1 MSFRTPFTGRPSSW
15 WVGRYISAAGSTPL
29 EHRDENRDSCVE
41 RPATMKH
48 FALEEW
54 VDFVRGL
61 VTGSA
66 RAEMAAHLATGC
78 ARCTRATEML
88 GRTARVMAADAQVDV
103 PEAAV
108 RRARAIFTPKR
119 VDPFRLPRIAARL
132 MFDSALAPAAAGLRS
147 GEQPTRR
154 ALFHAGS
161 FFIDLRFEREP
172 GSPALSLVG
181 QLASRQ
187 GDVVEPG
194 GRAVLLTA
202 GKAVVARATTNRF
215 GEFQLEYEPAP
226 HLRLHLPVAPAG
238 RIELPLSKLTA
249 GMAQVARPARQKKE
263 ADPPR

>member
-1 MSFRTPFTGRPSSW
+1 
-15 WVGRYISAAGSTPL
+15 
-29 EHRDENRDSCVE
+29 
-41 RPATMKH
+41 MKH

-61 VTGSA
+61 VKGPA
-66 RAEMAAHLATGC
+66 QADMAAHLATGC
-78 ARCTRATEML
+78 ARCTRATEVL
-88 GRTARVMAADAQVDV
+88 GRTARVMMADAQVDV
-103 PEAAV
+103 PEAAI

-119 VDPFRLPRIAARL
+119 TDPFRLPRIAASL
-132 MFDSALAPAAAGLRS
+132 MFDSAFAPATAGLRS

-154 ALFHAGS
+154 ALFQAGG
-161 FFIDLRFEREP
+161 FFIDLRFERDP
-172 GSPALSLVG
+172 GSPSLSLVG

-187 GDVVEPG
+187 GDAAEPG

-249 GMAQVARPARQKKE
+249 GMAQVGRTPKQKKE
-263 ADPPR
+263 AERAR